1 MTSASIDSIMSDL
14 KTKNIIGIIRL
25 ILVLKNV
32 KGILHEKDTKMI
44 IKYFDQK
51 LTKKN

>member
-1 MTSASIDSIMSDL
+1 MNDL
-14 KTKNIIGIIRL
+14 KTV
-25 ILVLKNV
+25 ILYRDNQINYPLKDV

-51 LTKKN
+51 LTKKINKNTF